1 MDAVFGVHR
10 AVAAMKVRETLCQNP
25 VWYDRGECRWPVCRC
40 PEQHIVW
47 AYVPVPY
54 ALLVRL
60 RERGDPAAAI
70 VRILEQVLGQE
81 VVPLPPSEHDG

>member
-1 MDAVFGVHR
+1 M
-10 AVAAMKVRETLCQNP
+10 TNP
-25 VWYDRGECRWPVCRC
+25 
-40 PEQHIVW
+40 IVW
-47 AYVPVPY
+47 TAVPVPY

-81 VVPLPPSEHDG
+81 VVPLPDADHCG